1 MGRTLRWII
10 GVVIALVVILVI
22 ALYVILSSY
31 DFNDLKP
38 QIAKA
43 ALEATGRVLTIKG
56 DIDLEIGF
64 TPSLVLTDIALRNVP
79 WGSRPEMVKLRR
91 FEVQVALLPLVSGNI
106 EIKRF
111 ILVEPDILIETD
123 KAGKSNLAFEVPK
136 KGTPASEKE
145 EAKPPSEGVTRLP
158 ALAFNQ
164 LEIEKGQL
172 TYRDG
177 KSGKTTKVALNHLTA
192 NSSGMDSP
200 LKLRLSG
207 DLDKASFDLAGT
219 LGPLTALVDPEKAW
233 PLKVTA
239 KAFDATITLDGSI
252 KDAPAQR
259 GIDIG
264 FRVQIQDWTKLSQLA
279 GKPISITDPLEINCR
294 IGDTGPKSYKVSDLK
309 IALGTNV
316 IVGNLGINLS
326 QKIPRLEV
334 ALSSQKLDLRS
345 LLSENGGKKG
355 QKAEPTGKPDK
366 PAKKPKKVF
375 PDDPLPLDALKQIDG
390 IFKLRLGTILLP
402 RLAVKDLSLDAAMK
416 GGHLNV
422 KPLKATIGGGALD
435 GSITL
440 KPLGKGADMA
450 ALLKIDGF
458 ELGKMLRELGITE
471 LIDGNLDVDVN
482 LRGRGASVASLMAGL
497 NGHTSIIM
505 NQGRIN
511 NKYIDL
517 LGGDI
522 STGVFRL
529 LNPAEEKKDY
539 TAIKCMVSRFDIKK
553 GLADSTAL
561 VVDTDRMSVVGEG
574 GIDLRTEKL
583 DLALK
588 PIPKEDVE
596 GMSLSLGELAKPFKL
611 GGTLAEP
618 GLTIDPVAA
627 ALALGKSIGGAALF
641 GPVGIA
647 GALVGKSDSNDE
659 NLCLAAIEAA
669 KTGVK
674 SSKKRKPVEKKS
686 KRPEDVLK
694 EAIPDL
700 GKTFKR
706 LFGN

>member
-1 MGRTLRWII
+1 MGRTLKWII
-10 GVVIALVVILVI
+10 GVVIALIVILVI

-43 ALEATGRVLTIKG
+43 AREATGRVLTIKG

-64 TPSLVLTDIALRNVP
+64 TPSLVLTDIAFQNAP

-123 KAGKSNLAFEVPK
+123 KDGKSNLAFEVPK
-136 KGTPASEKE
+136 KMTPAPEKE
-145 EAKPPSEGVTRLP
+145 EAKPPSEGVTTLP

-192 NSSGMDSP
+192 NSRGMDSP
-200 LKLRLSG
+200 LELRLSG
-207 DLDKASFDLAGT
+207 DLDKTSFDLAGT
-219 LGPLTALVDPEKAW
+219 LGPLAALVDPEKVW

-252 KDAPAQR
+252 KDALAQR

-279 GKPISITDPLEINCR
+279 GKPISIRDPLEINGR
-294 IGDTGPKSYKVSDLK
+294 IGDTGPKAYKVSDLK

-316 IVGNLGINLS
+316 IGGNLGINLA
-326 QKIPRLEV
+326 KETPYLDV
-334 ALSSQKLDLRS
+334 ALSSDKLDFRPIL
-345 LLSENGGKKG
+345 GKESG
-355 QKAEPTGKPDK
+355 EE
-366 PAKKPKKVF
+366 KPKAGPKKSTEKKKRVF
-375 PDDPLPLDALKQIDG
+375 SDEPLPLDGLRQMDG
-390 IFKLRLGTILLP
+390 KFKIRINKILLP
-402 RLAVKDLSLDAAMK
+402 RLVVNGLAVDTLLK

-422 KPLKATIGGGALD
+422 KSLKATIGGGALD

-440 KPLGKGADMA
+440 KPRGKGADMA

-471 LIDGNLDVDVN
+471 LIDGSLDVDVK
-482 LRGRGASVASLMAGL
+482 LKGKGGSVASLMAGL
-497 NGHTSIIM
+497 NGYTSIIM

-511 NKYIDL
+511 NRYIDL

-553 GLADSTAL
+553 GLAESTAL

-574 GIDLRTEKL
+574 RIDLRTEKL
-583 DLALK
+583 DLSLK
-588 PIPKEDVE
+588 PLIK
-596 GMSLSLGELAKPFKL
+596 GGAGGLSLSLGELAKPFKL
-611 GGTLAEP
+611 GGTLAKP
-618 GLTIDPVAA
+618 ALALDSAAA
-627 ALALGKSIGGAALF
+627 ALALGKSIGGTALF
-641 GPVGIA
+641 GLAGIA
-647 GALVGKSDSNDE
+647 GVLVGKGDDNDE
-659 NLCLAAIEAA
+659 NPCLAAIEAA

-674 SSKKRKPVEKKS
+674 SSKKQKPVEKKGEP
-686 KRPEDVLK
+686 PEDVLK
-694 EAIPDL
+694 EAIPDM
-700 GKTFKR
+700 GKTLKR